1 VINYHN
7 MIASVSDAD
16 ANLWSHALSKWDP
29 QKADLSESFFSPSDD
44 LIERC
49 KAEKRKAALL
59 ASDCLSSIHNQRK
72 YLSRTE
78 YESLR
83 CYFEKL
89 LDTAELWSHL
99 VELYLLHRQMAFSP
113 PKPDRIA
120 KAVSSEGQVKLQRL
134 VSAADAAIRKAVGME
149 HRHGKNSW
157 PVFSPDRGGSA
168 YQFVHEVLRYYI
180 GAVTEEPS
188 TDKVQFKLMDTVVT
202 APQIKPDS
210 TESFWR
216 QFVEWGRPDFQYE
229 ENGEVTLHWPQ
240 GLRELRLTEGG
251 MTLFGHGARTLVLP
265 LPFPVEEASF
275 APARALSL
283 KVRKTVSRLTV
294 ERRSANQEAG

>member
-1 VINYHN
+1 
-7 MIASVSDAD
+7 
-16 ANLWSHALSKWDP
+16 
-29 QKADLSESFFSPSDD
+29 
-44 LIERC
+44 
-49 KAEKRKAALL
+49 
-59 ASDCLSSIHNQRK
+59 
-72 YLSRTE
+72 
-78 YESLR
+78 
-83 CYFEKL
+83 
-89 LDTAELWSHL
+89 
-99 VELYLLHRQMAFSP
+99 
-113 PKPDRIA
+113 
-120 KAVSSEGQVKLQRL
+120 
-134 VSAADAAIRKAVGME
+134 ME

-180 GAVTEEPS
+180 GAVTGEPS

-202 APQIKPDS
+202 APQITPGS

-229 ENGEVTLHWPQ
+229 ESGEVTLRWPQ

-251 MTLFGHGARTLVLP
+251 MTLFGHGGRTLVLP
-265 LPFPVEEASF
+265 LPFPVEETSF

-294 ERRSANQEAG
+294 ENQTVNQEAG